1 MASNASSFTS
11 PLAEKFAAVN
21 VNLPPHIDF
30 VVDTISNAGIL
41 TWLATLLA
49 LAVAY
54 DQSMRALHRTQQT
67 IGRPLSCIC

>member
-21 VNLPPHIDF
+21 VNLPPQFDY
-30 VVDTISNAGIL
+30 VVDTITNAGIL
-41 TWLATLLA
+41 TWIVTLLA

-54 DQSMRALHRTQQT
+54 DQSMRALHTY
-67 IGRPLSCIC
+67 RPLDGSYSCIC